1 MNKKVLVSISGLQ
14 TEIGDDEAVEVISPG
29 EYHERDGR
37 HYILYEEIHEE
48 GERENGISKN
58 LLKISPDY
66 IELTKK
72 GYANVNMIFEKDKKT
87 MTYYQTPF
95 GNLLIGLYTTNISVV
110 EEKEE
115 MIATIDYS
123 LDINYDYVSD
133 CNIKIKVS
141 NRNQ

>member
-37 HYILYEEIHEE
+37 HYILYEEMHEE

>member
-14 TEIGDDEAVEVISPG
+14 TEIGDDEAIEIVSPG
-29 EYHERDGR
+29 EYHQRDGK
-37 HYILYEEIHEE
+37 HYILYEEMHED
-48 GERENGISKN
+48 GEAESGVSKN

-72 GYANVNMIFEKDKKT
+72 GYANVNMVFEKDKKT

-95 GNLLIGLYTTNISVV
+95 GNLLIGLYTTNISII
-110 EEKEE
+110 EQKEG

-123 LDINYDYVSD
+123 LDINYDYVTD
-133 CNIKIKVS
+133 CNIKIKVMD
-141 NRNQ
+141 RAQ

>member
-37 HYILYEEIHEE
+37 HYILYEEMHEE
-48 GERENGISKN
+48 GE
-58 LLKISPDY
+58 
-66 IELTKK
+66 
-72 GYANVNMIFEKDKKT
+72 
-87 MTYYQTPF
+87 TPF